1 MEMPDFTQYRKKIRA
16 IIATYPSLRH
26 KYTRDDLEQEVYAVL
41 LESFHRGHLQN
52 EKNISAW
59 VVTVAE
65 NRLREII
72 AYDRAVKRD
81 SRGVDLLSGN
91 VIQSSLAGPHAR
103 AEQKELIARIREK
116 MESLTREQQLAIK
129 LRVFDGMSLREIVAE
144 HGGNEDLWSARAARG
159 LRDLRYT
166 LGGQDP
172 GIKKNGTRVLPQSP
186 RRKPR

>member
-1 MEMPDFTQYRKKIRA
+1 MKMPDFTKYRKKIQA
-16 IIATYPSLRH
+16 IIATYSSLRH

-41 LESFHRGHLQN
+41 VESYLQGHLQN
-52 EKNISAW
+52 DKNISAW
-59 VVTVAE
+59 VATVAE
-65 NRLREII
+65 NRLRDII
-72 AYDRAVKRD
+72 EYDRAVKRD
-81 SRGVDLLSGN
+81 SRRVELLSSHELSP
-91 VIQSSLAGPHAR
+91 QAGPHAR

-144 HGGNEDLWSARAARG
+144 HGGNEDLWRTRAARG
-159 LRDLRYT
+159 LRDLRYK

-172 GIKKNGTRVLPQSP
+172 GIKKNGTRVLPQSS